1 MAEKHW
7 INNLLL
13 FPPVFLSMT
22 FYMSMGSPCSMPTRV
37 SLGKQFVAL
46 PADAHCNNDR
56 LPSRLQNFSKG
67 RTLLGNSN
75 PQRDHDNEDSTD
87 QR

>member
-13 FPPVFLSMT
+13 FPPVSLTMA
-22 FYMSMGSPCSMPTRV
+22 FYTSMGSPCTMPTCV
-37 SLGKQFVAL
+37 GLGKQFAAL
-46 PADAHCNNDR
+46 PADAHRNNDR
-56 LPSRLQNFSKG
+56 LPSRLQNFSKR

-75 PQRDHDNEDSTD
+75 PERDHDNEDGTD